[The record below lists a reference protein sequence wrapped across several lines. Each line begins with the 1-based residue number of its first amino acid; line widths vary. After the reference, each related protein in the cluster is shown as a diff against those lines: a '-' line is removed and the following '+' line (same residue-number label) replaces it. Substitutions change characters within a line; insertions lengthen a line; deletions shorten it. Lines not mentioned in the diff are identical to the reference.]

1 MRRIQS
7 CRLYNQPLVDLS
19 AYTRA
24 HEKVGELYRQPEE
37 WARKAILKVGHSGKF
52 SSDCTIAEYAANIWQ
67 VKPCPVA

>member
-7 CRLYNQPLVDLS
+7 CRPYNQPLAELP

-37 WARKAILKVGHSGKF
+37 WARKAILNIGHSGKF
-52 SSDCTIAEYAANIWQ
+52 SSDRTIAEYAANIWR